1 MAGHSDIK
9 AAAFPPPDYLDSI
22 FNLRCD
28 DGISAL
34 LSEGNS
40 MFFTEGKTSWQY
52 TTHQTKIFHMSFI
65 N

>member
-9 AAAFPPPDYLDSI
+9 AAAFFPPDYLDWI

-28 DGISAL
+28 DGISGL

-40 MFFTEGKTSWQY
+40 MFFTEVKPPGNTPL
-52 TTHQTKIFHMSFI
+52 TKQKFSI
-65 N
+65 